1 MSALLVRTPKVVF
14 FDVGD
19 TLVRI
24 DPSWSAIY
32 LRCCA
37 EFGLAVDDD
46 ALKTA
51 VDDASAAGFWD
62 DSGPFEATEEA
73 SYRRIK
79 AFDQKVMASLG
90 HGDLPDRFYR
100 RLGEL
105 FLATEAWLV
114 FPEVR
119 AVLDLL
125 GRAGL
130 RSAVISNWVWGLPEL
145 LHDLDLAHHFEH
157 VVASSRVGYDKPH
170 AGIFEH
176 ALELAG
182 VPGSEAVHVGDNPA
196 TDVAG
201 ARAAGIRP
209 ILIRRRPQAAARVAG
224 GVSLEGVPIIRD
236 LRELPALLGLD
247 GTADLAASPAGSM
260 SSGSG

>member
-1 MSALLVRTPKVVF
+1 VSALSGGTPKIVF

-19 TLVRI
+19 TLVRV

-32 LRCCA
+32 LRCCR
-37 EFGLAVDDD
+37 EFGLSVDEA
-46 ALKTA
+46 ALKMA

-62 DSGPFEATEEA
+62 SSVPFEATEEA
-73 SYRRIK
+73 SYQRIK
-79 AFDQKVMASLG
+79 GFDQKVMARLG

-105 FLATEAWLV
+105 FLATEAWHV

-119 AVLDLL
+119 GVLDLL
-125 GRAGL
+125 DRAEL
-130 RSAVISNWVWGLPEL
+130 RTAVISNWVWGLPEL

-157 VVASSRVGYDKPH
+157 VVVSSRVGYDKPH
-170 AGIFEH
+170 TGIFEH
-176 ALELAG
+176 ALQLAG
-182 VPGSEAVHVGDNPA
+182 VRGSDAVHVGDNPA

-209 ILIRRRPQAAARVAG
+209 ILIRRKPPG
-224 GVSLEGVPIIRD
+224 HTHGPDGVSLEGVPIIPD
-236 LRELPALLGLD
+236 LRELPALLGLE
-247 GTADLAASPAGSM
+247 AREILASGAG
-260 SSGSG
+260 

>member
-1 MSALLVRTPKVVF
+1 MTPPATTPKIVF

-32 LRCCA
+32 LRCCR
-37 EFGLAVDDD
+37 EFGVEVGEAALKAAVD
-46 ALKTA
+46 A
-51 VDDASAAGFWD
+51 ASAAGFWD
-62 DSGPFEATEEA
+62 SSAPFEATEEA

-79 AFDQKVMASLG
+79 TFDQKVMASLG

-105 FLATEAWLV
+105 FLATEAWHV

-119 AVLDLL
+119 GVLDLL
-125 GRAGL
+125 GSAGL
-130 RSAVISNWVWGLPEL
+130 RTAVISNWVWGLPEL

-157 VVASSRVGYDKPH
+157 VVVSSRVGYDKPH

-176 ALELAG
+176 ALELAR
-182 VPGSEAVHVGDNPA
+182 VPGREAVHVGDNPA

-209 ILIRRRPQAAARVAG
+209 ILIRRRPPTHTHG
-224 GVSLEGVPIIRD
+224 PDGVSLEGVAVISD
-236 LRELPALLGLD
+236 LRELPALLGLESEVT
-247 GTADLAASPAGSM
+247 GPPASSRTG
-260 SSGSG
+260 